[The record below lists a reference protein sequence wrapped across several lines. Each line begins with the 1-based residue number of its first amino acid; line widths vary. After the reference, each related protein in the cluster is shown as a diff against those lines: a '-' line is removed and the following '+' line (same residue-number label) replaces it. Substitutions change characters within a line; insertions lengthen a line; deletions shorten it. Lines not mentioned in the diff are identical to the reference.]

1 MVWFKSVYIVSNWF
15 RATFKFYDLSFLF
28 IFLLLNI
35 STYSVYDLT
44 KIIPV
49 MAYPDDT
56 EMLVGWTRYY
66 YYVAVMFGDRQKFYY
81 GFNMVEAEL
90 NTFNV
95 NSSLS

>member
-1 MVWFKSVYIVSNWF
+1 
-15 RATFKFYDLSFLF
+15 
-28 IFLLLNI
+28 
-35 STYSVYDLT
+35 
-44 KIIPV
+44 